1 MIHHSSSLTKTQT
14 QITLSSSNKLQSYPI
29 DRSKNVGANPK
40 KMDVNLLK
48 ISGGENTGTTMGKP
62 VALKK
67 IIK

>member
-1 MIHHSSSLTKTQT
+1 M
-14 QITLSSSNKLQSYPI
+14 QSYPI

-67 IIK
+67 IIKWDYQKHTFN